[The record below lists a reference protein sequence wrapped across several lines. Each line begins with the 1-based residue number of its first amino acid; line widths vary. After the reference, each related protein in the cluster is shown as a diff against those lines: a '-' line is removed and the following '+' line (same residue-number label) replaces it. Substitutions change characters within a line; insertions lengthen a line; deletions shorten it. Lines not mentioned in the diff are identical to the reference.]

1 LRGSFQEKGIN
12 NYPYK
17 KMKNTKLPLGYMD
30 EDAKNPFLIL
40 GFWEFAII
48 SALVVSLF
56 PLSLLFSLFFFG
68 MERTVLLVSALFHD
82 LVKTLMAAL
91 AVIVPL
97 AILIIYLILSNS

>member
-1 LRGSFQEKGIN
+1 MN

-17 KMKNTKLPLGYMD
+17 KMKTTKLPPGYMD
-30 EDAKNPFLIL
+30 EDEKNPFLIL
-40 GFWEFAII
+40 GFWRFAII

-68 MERTVLLVSALFHD
+68 MDLTILLVAALFHD

-91 AVIVPL
+91 AVIVPI